1 LTKKIIW
8 AKRHTCEN
16 YLLQY
21 SSAKAFLFY
30 YESANRGDQKESHM
44 KEVVIVSGVRTAIG
58 TFGASLKDVSAI
70 KLGAIA
76 IREVLKKVHLK
87 PIVQKELLEVSP
99 DAFKGAGMT
108 ELEKSNYKWDE
119 SMQGVQVDEVIM
131 GNVIQAGQG
140 QNPGRQAMIY
150 AGVPKETNAFT
161 INKVC
166 ASGLKAIALGA
177 QSILAGEAEVVVAG
191 GMENMSQVP
200 YAFPL
205 GRWGAR
211 MFNQEMVDL
220 MVFDGLFE
228 IFYGYHMGLTA
239 ENIAEK
245 FGISRKEQ
253 DELGLLSHQRARAAI
268 KNGNFKEEIVPVVIP
283 QKKGDPILFDT
294 DERPMDTSL
303 EKMGKLAT
311 AFKAGGTVTAGNA
324 SGIND
329 AAAAVL
335 LMTKEKAKALN
346 LEPMG
351 TIRSY
356 AAGGVDPAYMGLG
369 PIPAVRKALKKAGV
383 TLNDI
388 GLIELNEAF
397 ASQAIA
403 CIRELQFDMEKTN
416 VNGSGIS
423 LGHPIGCSGARLI
436 VTLLHEMKRRKV
448 NLGLASLCI
457 GGGQGMAMIIEK
469 S

>member
-1 LTKKIIW
+1 
-8 AKRHTCEN
+8 
-16 YLLQY
+16 
-21 SSAKAFLFY
+21 
-30 YESANRGDQKESHM
+30 M

-58 TFGASLKDVSAI
+58 TFGASLKEVSAI
-70 KLGAIA
+70 QLGAIV
-76 IREVLKKVHLK
+76 IREALKKVGLK
-87 PIVQKELLEVSP
+87 PIVKKELLDVAP
-99 DAFKGAGMT
+99 DVFKSTGMID
-108 ELEKSNYKWDE
+108 LEKSHYQWDE
-119 SMQGVQVDEVIM
+119 SIQGVQVDEVIM

-140 QNPGRQAMIY
+140 QNPARQAMIR
-150 AGVPKETNAFT
+150 AGVPKEINAFT
-161 INKVC
+161 VNKVC
-166 ASGLKAIALGA
+166 ASGLKSIALGA
-177 QSILAGEAEVVVAG
+177 QSILTGEAEVVVAG

-200 YAFPL
+200 YAFPQ

-211 MFNQEMVDL
+211 MFNQEMIDL

-245 FGISRKEQ
+245 YGISRKEQ
-253 DELGLLSHQRARAAI
+253 DELGLLSHQRARAAT
-268 KNGNFKEEIVPVVIP
+268 KNGLFKEEIVPVVIP
-283 QKKGDPILFDT
+283 QKKGEPILFDT

-303 EKMGKLAT
+303 EKMAKLPT
-311 AFKAGGTVTAGNA
+311 AFKPGGTVTAGNA

-335 LMTKEKAKALN
+335 LMSKEVAEALK

-356 AAGGVDPAYMGLG
+356 ASGAVDPAYMGLG
-369 PIPAVRKALKKAGV
+369 PIPAVRKALQRAKV
-383 TLNDI
+383 TLHDI

-403 CIRELQFDMEKTN
+403 CIRELKLDMERTN

-436 VTLLHEMKRRKV
+436 VTLLHGMKRRKV
-448 NLGLASLCI
+448 TLGLAALCI
-457 GGGQGMAMIIEK
+457 GGGQGMAMIVER